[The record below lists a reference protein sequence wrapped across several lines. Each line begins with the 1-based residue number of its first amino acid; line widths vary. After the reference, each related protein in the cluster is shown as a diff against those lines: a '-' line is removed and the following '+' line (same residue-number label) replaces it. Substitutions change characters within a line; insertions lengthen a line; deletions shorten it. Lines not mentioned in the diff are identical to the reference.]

1 MQIQTIR
8 IERLQKIVQ
17 LSTII
22 FILLLSFSFDAEA
35 QRRGND
41 RKKDN
46 QTEDYFDESGVGS
59 FRFWY
64 GGGIGLNFSGNR
76 FDFSISPMVGYKITP
91 EFSIGPRAEFSYT
104 NVRLRDFSNNVE
116 KFNFFNYGIGVF
128 SRYKILQQFFI
139 HAEYQVESFSEPN
152 LPRVSRNNFFA
163 GGGYTSGGQIG
174 YEISILWNLLDD
186 GTSTNVPLDFR
197 AAFTYNF

>member
-163 GGGYTSGGQIG
+163 GGGYTLSLIH
-174 YEISILWNLLDD
+174 I
-186 GTSTNVPLDFR
+186 
-197 AAFTYNF
+197 